1 MKFLIQRVKEASVE
15 VNKEIVGK
23 IQKGYLV
30 LIGITAKDTKED
42 ADFLVNKLINLRV
55 FSDEN
60 DKMNLNIK
68 QVNGEI
74 LLVSQFTL
82 YANTLH
88 GNRPDF
94 IEAMND
100 DFNTPVVIANL
111 FAVCKY
117 VNNLLKNNKI
127 DASEKAY
134 ILNKIKTEIIECYN
148 VIGLFK
154 EDVYG
159 LIDCLKNKYVNKLG
173 LNVAEIEDA
182 ISRRAEAKMEKNY
195 EVADNIRS
203 ELDDKGIILN
213 DSKDGTSWDI
223 KELYSAV

>member
-30 LIGITAKDTKED
+30 LIGITTKDTKED

-94 IEAMND
+94 IEAAK
-100 DFNTPVVIANL
+100 PEYA
-111 FAVCKY
+111 
-117 VNNLLKNNKI
+117 
-127 DASEKAY
+127 
-134 ILNKIKTEIIECYN
+134 
-148 VIGLFK
+148 
-154 EDVYG
+154 
-159 LIDCLKNKYVNKLG
+159 NKLYEYIIKKVKETG
-173 LNVAEIEDA
+173 VNTKTGIFG
-182 ISRRAEAKMEKNY
+182 AKMNVK
-195 EVADNIRS
+195 
-203 ELDDKGIILN
+203 LLN
-213 DSKDGTSWDI
+213 DGPVTIMLEK
-223 KELYSAV
+223 

>member
-30 LIGITAKDTKED
+30 LIGITTKDTKED
-42 ADFLVNKLINLRV
+42 ADFLVNKLINLRI

-94 IEAMND
+94 IEAAKPEYANELYEYIIKKVKETGV
-100 DFNTPVVIANL
+100 NT
-111 FAVCKY
+111 
-117 VNNLLKNNKI
+117 
-127 DASEKAY
+127 
-134 ILNKIKTEIIECYN
+134 KTGIF
-148 VIGLFK
+148 G
-154 EDVYG
+154 
-159 LIDCLKNKYVNKLG
+159 
-173 LNVAEIEDA
+173 
-182 ISRRAEAKMEKNY
+182 AKMNVK
-195 EVADNIRS
+195 
-203 ELDDKGIILN
+203 LLN
-213 DSKDGTSWDI
+213 DGPVTIMLEK
-223 KELYSAV
+223 